1 MLYVSLYYST
11 QTFSY
16 GVVHTTDGTL
26 LNPLARFTPSFN
38 NLPSQ
43 EVFLNISFKEAK
55 TSFQTYFSNSFSLEQ
70 NLLTTSK

>member
-16 GVVHTTDGTL
+16 GVVHTKNGTL

-43 EVFLNISFKEAK
+43 VFLNNSFKEAK